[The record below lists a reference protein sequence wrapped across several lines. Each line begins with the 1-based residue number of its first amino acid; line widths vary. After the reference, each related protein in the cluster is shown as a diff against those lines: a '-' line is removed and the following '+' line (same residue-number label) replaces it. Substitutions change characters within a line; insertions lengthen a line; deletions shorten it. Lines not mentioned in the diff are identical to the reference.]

1 MGAGE
6 LSAVGI
12 FLDAGRGVFA
22 ARGFATNEENAH
34 SEEEDGCGKLILF
47 SVQTVPAYPIIFC
60 KLIRHANPLAY
71 RRQSFLSI
79 RNLHL
84 SSGERGDVA
93 EALDEIFLDDGSVSL
108 QEAKTIGSGTALEC
122 DALDIRVVADCDE
135 REAIGGRKLDA
146 LRPECGVESDFV
158 MLAGEWVFIQAEAE

>member
-12 FLDAGRGVFA
+12 FLDAGRGIFA

-60 KLIRHANPLAY
+60 ELIRHANPSGY

-84 SSGERGDVA
+84 PGGERGDVA
-93 EALDEIFLDDGSVSL
+93 EALNEVFLDDSCVSL
-108 QEAKTIGSGTALEC
+108 QETKTIGRGTALDG
-122 DALDIRVVADCDE
+122 DALDIRAVADCYE
-135 REAIGGRKLDA
+135 REAIGGRKLNA
-146 LRPECGVESDFV
+146 LRPECGLESDFV
-158 MLAGEWVFIQAEAE
+158 MLAGEWVFIQAKAE